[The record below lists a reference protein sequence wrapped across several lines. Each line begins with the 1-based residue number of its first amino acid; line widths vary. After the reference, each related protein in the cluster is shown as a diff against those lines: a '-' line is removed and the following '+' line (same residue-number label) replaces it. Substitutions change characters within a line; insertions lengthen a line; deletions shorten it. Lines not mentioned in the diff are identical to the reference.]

1 MVVPPVYFTWL
12 QLQLQD
18 ANKNFSVAMLHCRI
32 LQLLY
37 QVLGCDLT
45 MLQSYK
51 KKNNFY
57 SSYLTKF
64 MSSEIFIYFQD
75 T

>member
-1 MVVPPVYFTWL
+1 MVVPAVHFTWL

-18 ANKNFSVAMLHCRI
+18 ANKNFSVSMLHCRI

-45 MLQSYK
+45 MFQS
-51 KKNNFY
+51 
-57 SSYLTKF
+57 
-64 MSSEIFIYFQD
+64 
-75 T
+75 

>member
-1 MVVPPVYFTWL
+1 VVVPPVHFTWL

-45 MLQSYK
+45 MLQSWK
-51 KKNNFY
+51 KKK
-57 SSYLTKF
+57 T
-64 MSSEIFIYFQD
+64 
-75 T
+75 

>member
-1 MVVPPVYFTWL
+1 MAVPAVHFTWLQL

-45 MLQSYK
+45 MLQS
-51 KKNNFY
+51 
-57 SSYLTKF
+57 
-64 MSSEIFIYFQD
+64 
-75 T
+75 